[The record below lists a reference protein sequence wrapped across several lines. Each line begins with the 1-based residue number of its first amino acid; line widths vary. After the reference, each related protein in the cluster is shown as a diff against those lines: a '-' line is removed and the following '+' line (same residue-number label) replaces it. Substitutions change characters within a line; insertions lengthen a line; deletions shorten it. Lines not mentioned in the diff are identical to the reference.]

1 MLSVLR
7 GLLHGDMLGVCCAFS
22 ASKCSVACNGTM
34 SRFCQELPVHALD
47 GLETPVLHVTFEEG
61 LVLSV

>member
-7 GLLHGDMLGVCCAFS
+7 GLLHGDMLGVC
-22 ASKCSVACNGTM
+22 CSVACNGTM

>member
-1 MLSVLR
+1 
-7 GLLHGDMLGVCCAFS
+7 
-22 ASKCSVACNGTM
+22 M